1 MLTSKWQGP
10 PMKEAKEPTTNLL
23 GLGHQELADFVAT
36 QGEPRFRARQL
47 FRAMYARRTRAF
59 AGMTDLGCEFR
70 DRLAARCCI
79 DYPEV
84 VREFVSKDG
93 AVRFLLRM
101 HDGKTVEA
109 VYMPEESR
117 TTFCISSQAGC
128 AVDCRFCFTALL
140 RLQRNLTAGEIL
152 GQVLALLAARPAAP
166 GGRLNI
172 VFMGMGE
179 PLLNLRPVLA
189 ATAILTDPDGLGISP
204 RRITLSTSGI
214 IPGIHQLARETVRP
228 KLAISLNASSEEQR
242 LVLMPITHK
251 YPLRA
256 LLDACREYPLR
267 HGELLTF
274 EYVMLDGW
282 NDSPADAARVA
293 VLLKDLRAKVNL
305 IPYNSGPGLPYR
317 ASPLPRVLAF
327 QQVLADHHIPAFIRI
342 SRGQDVSAACG
353 QLNLAGAAGEAF
365 AAKPSG

>member
-1 MLTSKWQGP
+1 MIDT
-10 PMKEAKEPTTNLL
+10 KEPPSNLL
-23 GLGHQELADFVAT
+23 GLGHQELADFVAFHG
-36 QGEPRFRARQL
+36 QPRFRAKQL

-59 AGMTDLGCEFR
+59 ADMTDLGREFR
-70 DRLAARCCI
+70 DHLTAQCRI
-79 DYPEV
+79 DYPDV

-109 VYMPEESR
+109 VYMPEENR

-128 AVDCRFCFTALL
+128 AVDCRFCFTAMLG
-140 RLQRNLTAGEIL
+140 LQRNLTAGEIL
-152 GQVLALLAARPAAP
+152 GQVLAMLAVRPLAE

-189 ATAILTDPDGLGISP
+189 ATAILADADGLGISP
-204 RRITLSTSGI
+204 RRITVSTSGI

-228 KLAISLNASSEEQR
+228 KLAISLNASSDEQR
-242 LVLMPITHK
+242 IALMPVTRK

-256 LLDACREYPLR
+256 LLEACREYPLH
-267 HGELLTF
+267 HGERLTF
-274 EYVMLDGW
+274 EYVMLDGL
-282 NDSPADAARVA
+282 NDSAADASRVA

-305 IPYNSGPGLPYR
+305 IPYNAGPDLPYR

-327 QQVLADHHIPAFIRI
+327 QQILADQHVPAFIRI

-353 QLNLAGAAGEAF
+353 QLNLAGSTGTSATE
-365 AAKPSG
+365 SV